1 MIAWAMHSSMDGDVD
16 ISRHTARGILPNKYT
31 LVPGPVGG
39 TGATSV
45 LKSRVMF
52 LTIIPRARRG
62 SDSEAMRVRGII
74 VSVKSN

>member
-1 MIAWAMHSSMDGDVD
+1 MHSAMDGDVD

-52 LTIIPRARRG
+52 LTIILRARRG
-62 SDSEAMRVRGII
+62 SDSEAMRVREIT
-74 VSVKSN
+74 VSVISN

>member
-1 MIAWAMHSSMDGDVD
+1 MHSAMDGDVD

-52 LTIIPRARRG
+52 LTIILRARRG
-62 SDSEAMRVRGII
+62 SDSEAMRVREII
-74 VSVKSN
+74 VSVISN

>member
-1 MIAWAMHSSMDGDVD
+1 MHSAMDGDVD
-16 ISRHTARGILPNKYT
+16 ISRHTARGILSNKYT
-31 LVPGPVGG
+31 LVPGPVEG

-52 LTIIPRARRG
+52 LTIILRARRG

-74 VSVKSN
+74 VSVISN

>member
-1 MIAWAMHSSMDGDVD
+1 MHSAMDGDVD

-39 TGATSV
+39 TGAASV

-52 LTIIPRARRG
+52 LTIIPRARMQAWTEWVHLKVFHG
-62 SDSEAMRVRGII
+62 ET
-74 VSVKSN
+74 N

>member
-1 MIAWAMHSSMDGDVD
+1 MHSAMDGDVD
-16 ISRHTARGILPNKYT
+16 ISIHTARGILPDKYT

-52 LTIIPRARRG
+52 LTIILRARRG
-62 SDSEAMRVRGII
+62 SDSEAMRVREII
-74 VSVKSN
+74 VSVISN

>member
-1 MIAWAMHSSMDGDVD
+1 MHSAMDGDVD
-16 ISRHTARGILPNKYT
+16 ISIHTARGILPNKYT
-31 LVPGPVGG
+31 LVPGPAGG
-39 TGATSV
+39 TGATSA

>member
-1 MIAWAMHSSMDGDVD
+1 MHSSMDGNVD
-16 ISRHTARGILPNKYT
+16 ISKHTARGILPNKYT

-52 LTIIPRARRG
+52 LTIIPRARMQAWTEWVHLKVFHG
-62 SDSEAMRVRGII
+62 ET
-74 VSVKSN
+74 N

>member
-1 MIAWAMHSSMDGDVD
+1 MHSAMDGDAD

-52 LTIIPRARRG
+52 LTIILRARRG

-74 VSVKSN
+74 VSVISN

>member
-1 MIAWAMHSSMDGDVD
+1 MHSAMDGDVD

-52 LTIIPRARRG
+52 LTIILRARRG
-62 SDSEAMRVRGII
+62 SDSEAMRVREII
-74 VSVKSN
+74 VSVISK

>member
-1 MIAWAMHSSMDGDVD
+1 MHSAMDGDVD
-16 ISRHTARGILPNKYT
+16 ISIHTARAILPNKYT
-31 LVPGPVGG
+31 LVPGPIGG

>member
-1 MIAWAMHSSMDGDVD
+1 MHSAMDGDVD

-31 LVPGPVGG
+31 LIPGPVGG

-52 LTIIPRARRG
+52 LKIILRARRG

>member
-1 MIAWAMHSSMDGDVD
+1 MHSAMDGDVD
-16 ISRHTARGILPNKYT
+16 ISIHTARGILPNKYT

-52 LTIIPRARRG
+52 LTIILRARRG
-62 SDSEAMRVRGII
+62 SDSEAMRVREII

>member
-39 TGATSV
+39 TGAASV

-52 LTIIPRARRG
+52 LTIIPRARMG
-62 SDSEAMRVRGII
+62 SDSEAMRARGII
-74 VSVKSN
+74 ILLKSN

>member
-1 MIAWAMHSSMDGDVD
+1 MHSAMDGDVD

-52 LTIIPRARRG
+52 LTIILRARRG
-62 SDSEAMRVRGII
+62 SDSEAMRVREIT

>member
-1 MIAWAMHSSMDGDVD
+1 MHSAMDGDVD
-16 ISRHTARGILPNKYT
+16 ISIHTARGILPNKYT

-52 LTIIPRARRG
+52 LTIILRARRG
-62 SDSEAMRVRGII
+62 SDSEAMRVREII
-74 VSVKSN
+74 VSVISN

>member
-1 MIAWAMHSSMDGDVD
+1 MHSAMDGDAD

-52 LTIIPRARRG
+52 LTIILRARRG
-62 SDSEAMRVRGII
+62 SDSETMRVREIT

>member
-1 MIAWAMHSSMDGDVD
+1 MHSAMDGDVD

-39 TGATSV
+39 TGARSV

-52 LTIIPRARRG
+52 LTIILRARRG
-62 SDSEAMRVRGII
+62 SDSEAMRVREII

>member
-1 MIAWAMHSSMDGDVD
+1 MHSAMDGDAD

-52 LTIIPRARRG
+52 LTIILRARRG
-62 SDSEAMRVRGII
+62 SDSEAMRVREII

>member
-1 MIAWAMHSSMDGDVD
+1 MHSAMDGDAD

-52 LTIIPRARRG
+52 LTIILRARRG
-62 SDSEAMRVRGII
+62 SDSEAMRVREIT

>member
-1 MIAWAMHSSMDGDVD
+1 MHSAMDGDAD

-52 LTIIPRARRG
+52 LTIILRARRG
-62 SDSEAMRVRGII
+62 SDSEAMRVREIT
-74 VSVKSN
+74 VSVKSK

>member
-1 MIAWAMHSSMDGDVD
+1 MHSAMDGDVD
-16 ISRHTARGILPNKYT
+16 ISIHTARGILPNKYT
-31 LVPGPVGG
+31 LVPEPVGG

-52 LTIIPRARRG
+52 LTIILRARRG
-62 SDSEAMRVRGII
+62 SDSEAMRVREII

>member
-1 MIAWAMHSSMDGDVD
+1 MHSAMDGDVD
-16 ISRHTARGILPNKYT
+16 ISIHTARGILPNKYT

-52 LTIIPRARRG
+52 LTIILRARRG
-62 SDSEAMRVRGII
+62 SDSEAMRVREIT
-74 VSVKSN
+74 VSVKSK

>member
-1 MIAWAMHSSMDGDVD
+1 MHSAMDGDVD

-31 LVPGPVGG
+31 LIPGPVGG

-52 LTIIPRARRG
+52 LTIILRARLG
-62 SDSEAMRVRGII
+62 
-74 VSVKSN
+74 

>member
-1 MIAWAMHSSMDGDVD
+1 MIAWAMHSAMDGDVD
-16 ISRHTARGILPNKYT
+16 ISIHTSRGILPNKYT
-31 LVPGPVGG
+31 LVPGPIGG